1 MKTFKSKMEHFWG
14 VLSCFAKIGVENHKE
29 FESIKT
35 SLMKGSTNMLVSFES
50 HRLQP
55 CLCFKKFICLKMAQC
70 LAFKTLHQPWESPWL
85 TSNH

>member
-1 MKTFKSKMEHFWG
+1 MKTFKSKMEHFGG

-29 FESIKT
+29 FTSIKT

-55 CLCFKKFICLKMAQC
+55 SLCLKNLFA
-70 LAFKTLHQPWESPWL
+70 LSHGTILSI
-85 TSNH
+85 